1 MTKTQN
7 IIELILKV
15 IALAMAVATI
25 VLSIF
30 QAASVETYVVLLGI
44 GLFTL
49 ALAAFSGKKE

>member
-7 IIELILKV
+7 LIGIILKV

-25 VLSIF
+25 VLSIL
-30 QAASVETYVVLLGI
+30 QTATVETYVVFLGI

-49 ALAAFSGKKE
+49 SLASFYGKTE

>member
-1 MTKTQN
+1 MTKKQKTVSV
-7 IIELILKV
+7 ILKA

-30 QAASVETYVVLLGI
+30 QAASTETYVVLLGI

-49 ALAAFSGKKE
+49 ALAFFNEPR

>member
-7 IIELILKV
+7 IIGMLLKV
-15 IALAMAVATI
+15 IALAMAIATI

-30 QAASVETYVVLLGI
+30 QAASVETYVVFLGI

-49 ALAAFSGKKE
+49 SLASFNGRKD

>member
-7 IIELILKV
+7 LIGLILKI

-30 QAASVETYVVLLGI
+30 QTATVETYVVFLGI

-49 ALAAFSGKKE
+49 ALASFSGKTE

>member
-7 IIELILKV
+7 IIGIVLKA
-15 IALAMAVATI
+15 IALAMAIATI

-30 QAASVETYVVLLGI
+30 QAASVETYVVFLGI

-49 ALAAFSGKKE
+49 SLAAFNGRKE